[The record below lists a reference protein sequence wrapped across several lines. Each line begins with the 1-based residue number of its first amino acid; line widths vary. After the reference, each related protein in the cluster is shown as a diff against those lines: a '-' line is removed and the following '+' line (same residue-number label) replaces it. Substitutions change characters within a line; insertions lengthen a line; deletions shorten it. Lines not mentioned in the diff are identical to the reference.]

1 MPPQGFHQNQMHL
14 MICTLLII
22 YACLSWIF
30 LFFYARKIKYLQSVA
45 QSYPINYQFTSN
57 QTDPLPSW
65 APKLPSRDH
74 VSKNEKG
81 SHNTPIITHPP
92 AQNDWSTYKKNVTSS
107 RCMNLFP
114 HVISRYRGFPAIV
127 LKWLVSTMSA
137 KDMPIGCGFSTII
150 QWGVYWRELNAC

>member
-1 MPPQGFHQNQMHL
+1 MPPQGFHRNQMHL
-14 MICTLLII
+14 TICTLLII
-22 YACLSWIF
+22 YACLGWIY

-45 QSYPINYQFTSN
+45 QSYPISYQFSST
-57 QTDPLPSW
+57 
-65 APKLPSRDH
+65 KLILFHLEPWNFLRETKCP
-74 VSKNEKG
+74 KNEKG

-92 AQNDWSTYKKNVTSS
+92 PQNEWSTYKKNVTSS

-127 LKWLVSTMSA
+127 LKWLVSTTSA
-137 KDMPIGCGFSTII
+137 RDMPIACGFSTII